1 MHVYVLTPVD
11 CPKMMMTLEEFLDR
25 LDDPYFCPMATAEQ
39 VNQELSIVD
48 ELFAEA
54 GWEGDGIMR
63 MAWIPPFI
71 NGGSGDGFGDFAYF
85 VKQSNNGTC
94 FVCTHDPL
102 PINKD
107 CDVS

>member
-1 MHVYVLTPVD
+1 MYVYVLTPVD

-25 LDDPYFCPMATAEQ
+25 LDDPYFCPMAT
-39 VNQELSIVD
+39 
-48 ELFAEA
+48 EA

-63 MAWIPPFI
+63 IAWIPPFI
-71 NGGSGDGFGDFAYF
+71 NGGSGDRFGDFAYF
-85 VKQSNNGTC
+85 IKQSNNGTC